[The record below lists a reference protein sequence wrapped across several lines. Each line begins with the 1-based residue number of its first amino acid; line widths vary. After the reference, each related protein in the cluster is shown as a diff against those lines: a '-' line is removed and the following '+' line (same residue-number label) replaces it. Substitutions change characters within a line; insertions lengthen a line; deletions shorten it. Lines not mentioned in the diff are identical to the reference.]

1 MIDKKF
7 YFKNYLFYVSITLV
21 CILLISLIIV
31 FDSVFARSIGAT
43 ITEIKVENPSE
54 IMEAYG
60 KTHYLSLS
68 FAHFY
73 YINELG
79 LIRTAVHEN
88 DINTYNLLNI
98 FSFVDFIIIGLVL
111 LIQIAYSIM
120 VMKKMIAYSKNINI
134 VLPIITI
141 ISNILLI
148 SFISFFSWA
157 YLITF
162 IIVLIVNFLLSFV
175 LYVRK
180 ESEKE
185 D

>member
-88 DINTYNLLNI
+88 DINTYNLLN
-98 FSFVDFIIIGLVL
+98 SRYLYKNQSTLQSNEIIYLQLTGNL
-111 LIQIAYSIM
+111 QIKRSECPFCAGT
-120 VMKKMIAYSKNINI
+120 
-134 VLPIITI
+134 LTD
-141 ISNILLI
+141 ILM
-148 SFISFFSWA
+148 SRRPYPVVHFH
-157 YLITF
+157 
-162 IIVLIVNFLLSFV
+162 VNMYFEDQKALLSPN
-175 LYVRK
+175 K
-180 ESEKE
+180 
-185 D
+185 

>member
-1 MIDKKF
+1 MLDKKF

-60 KTHYLSLS
+60 KTYYLPLS

-73 YINELG
+73 YVNELG

-98 FSFVDFIIIGLVL
+98 LSFVDFIIIGLVL

-120 VMKKMIAYSKNINI
+120 VMKKMIAHSKNINI

-157 YLITF
+157 YLISF